1 MFAKIFLLGKVH
13 ELAASWPAFFI
24 KLLTNSFF
32 ALTGR
37 GGLKASGSQ
46 GAQVPVN
53 HEFDAKLIYRT

>member
-53 HEFDAKLIYRT
+53 HEFV